1 MHSNRDWWAYCS
13 AQTFCY
19 CALVQTT
26 LGRRDSQAEN
36 EHGTI
41 PFILTM
47 GVTLSCVRDDWAW
60 LSLLNTNTARDVKLT
75 YLSGTGGRLL

>member
-1 MHSNRDWWAYCS
+1 MLCSN
-13 AQTFCY
+13 FF
-19 CALVQTT
+19 VQIS

-41 PFILTM
+41 LFILTM

-60 LSLLNTNTARDVKLT
+60 LSLLNMNTARDVKLT